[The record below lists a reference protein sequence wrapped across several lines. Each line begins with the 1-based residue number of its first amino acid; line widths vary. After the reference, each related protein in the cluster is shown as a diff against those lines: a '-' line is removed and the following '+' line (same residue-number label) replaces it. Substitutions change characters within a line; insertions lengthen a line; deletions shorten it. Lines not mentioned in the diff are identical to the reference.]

1 MVVGEQDGR
10 LIVAEFGD
18 EELAVGALKWARLL
32 FVEAWVAIFAMG
44 YVEFD
49 GAPGRRWQIGGFGE
63 QLGRAPAQG
72 QEGDAGGIE
81 PVEPRIGGE
90 FGGEHEVLRRLG
102 VRALPEVEEAA
113 DLVG

>member
-10 LIVAEFGD
+10 LIVAEFSD

-49 GAPGRRWQIGGFGE
+49 GAPGRRWQVGDFGE
-63 QLGRAPAQG
+63 QLGRATTQG
-72 QEGDAGGIE
+72 QEGDA
-81 PVEPRIGGE
+81 
-90 FGGEHEVLRRLG
+90 
-102 VRALPEVEEAA
+102 AA
-113 DLVG
+113 SSRSSPA